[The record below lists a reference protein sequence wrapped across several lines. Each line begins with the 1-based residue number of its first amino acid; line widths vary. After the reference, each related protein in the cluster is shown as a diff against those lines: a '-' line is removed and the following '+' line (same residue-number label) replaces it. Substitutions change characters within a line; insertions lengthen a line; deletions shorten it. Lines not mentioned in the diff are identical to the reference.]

1 MEIHAPRD
9 NVPVAFDQRDFTRI
23 VSRMKR
29 RMAPQE
35 GGNYLVAELQQ
46 FQKESY
52 PIKRNVKVDRLNDIS
67 KEFYEFFTTVEPE
80 ISEIANFQ
88 YEGMRA
94 VVSSLNEL
102 KKSVIVN
109 APTGSGKTLV
119 FMIPPLYNSS
129 TTGKSNFFIYPRI
142 SLIYD
147 QLKTIIKYAFLVNHS
162 HKFKRELSIGI
173 LHGNIGPTDDI
184 TIEYSR
190 EDIFDQRANKLKFK
204 NLVCPLC
211 GNGELYANVLTY
223 KGKKTI
229 GDSKFKCSNNN
240 CDLEIKILI
249 SKEKY
254 RDDPPQI
261 ILTTIDTLA
270 SFMFKSEVKG
280 ALDRA
285 SAMILDESHVYHS
298 IYGSLVS
305 NLIRTVHSFNP
316 NISLI
321 MASATIPNPIEFAEK
336 LTGIQ
341 GSQIKLIEAEGD
353 ERDISHPRYE
363 IYRILKST
371 SIQGRGSNSL
381 STLIQ
386 LLLLTS
392 HSVYINGKQR
402 VLVFFDTKD
411 VLKRTYYDLN
421 DALDRKLAR
430 YRIDKEH
437 FLALD
442 SYKCP
447 KQSENSCDLKTCG
460 DGPYG
465 AGECWFGLTKAYFGN
480 STRPKSDNP
489 KIAYTLSENRFY
501 KPDSD
506 VVLTTAVSELGI
518 DDKQAHSVMQYRAPY
533 TIYELIQRK
542 GRAGRDINQGNVDIW
557 LVLGND
563 PPDLFYFNNLERLLI
578 EDYHLPLNPDNPFCR
593 WVNLVYKKI
602 GEMFENDDKGEYE
615 GQQYQIDFQSIYKT
629 LIDKVLCSDYLDF
642 LNQNNLKFPP
652 SLIKNLRLTNVGDAI
667 KRIRGEIQSLLKDTN
682 GKDPMDKLRDYNESI
697 SVNEMQQYSDLT
709 ERLDV
714 AVQENNIEAV
724 KELVSQIRRLIDGL
738 SSELKIDTID
748 AKKIHTVL
756 TEFFGHNDPTAIF
769 IHLNRLRAR
778 QRSLEELE
786 SAFQYWDTFSI
797 LKNIYR
803 SWFFFHHSSPESH
816 VKDCRA
822 QKMELYPLYLMPL
835 SLFGSGE
842 NISLKID
849 EEISQDAV
857 SFTDLGRRY
866 LPHRLPYRNS
876 SDFGDA
882 NRLAVKYSL
891 SENQPGPKGT
901 SYITLKID
909 EYDEEVTPNGERYWN
924 PRLVNMTSLRGNDKN
939 NTVKSCPRCL
949 RVFDSSRDVC
959 TYDNTELVDATIY
972 SEGVTDSIIVDSK
985 GLDELFG
992 MLKEKI
998 TYVRR
1003 IKGENVIFFSDNDG
1017 NPIRFL
1023 RKFRFDPV
1031 LGRKK
1036 DNITAVRINLK
1047 KLDSSKMRSFD
1058 KFPGGSE
1065 DEILETYAHS
1075 VAHLFVK
1082 AVSFLSGVSTE
1093 YLTYFVE
1100 SHENGSHSVYVYEDT
1115 ESDTGVIDSFYA
1127 SVIDDPVGFYDTL
1140 TNLSHCRTHDIDL
1153 SISNDNDNS
1162 QGRRIRLDLLSN
1174 SGISTERAKDI
1185 LREYEKVIGGQEKAD
1200 FKKKDDSYKKVV
1212 QCYDGCPDCMF
1223 LANCSDKEA
1232 QNGGELVSRTYAAD
1246 FVSSLKIELSK
1257 EEFTH
1262 KRFDSKLASARGF
1275 IYEKSGNKIYWV
1287 EL

>member
-1 MEIHAPRD
+1 MEIYGPRD
-9 NVPVAFDQRDFTRI
+9 GVPVTFDRKDLTKV
-23 VSRMKR
+23 VSKMKKRMT
-29 RMAPQE
+29 PQDR
-35 GGNYLVAELQQ
+35 GNYLVAELQQ
-46 FQKESY
+46 FQKEFY

-67 KEFYEFFTTVEPE
+67 KEFYEFFITVEPA
-80 ISEIANFQ
+80 IKEIANFQ
-88 YEGMRA
+88 YEGMRSVA
-94 VVSSLNEL
+94 LSLSES

-109 APTGSGKTLV
+109 APTGSGKTLI

-129 TTGKSNFFIYPRI
+129 TTGASNFFIYPRI

-147 QLKTIIKYAFLVNHS
+147 QLKTIIKYAYLVNHS
-162 HKFKRELSIGI
+162 HKFKKELSIGI

-184 TIEYSR
+184 TIEYSKG
-190 EDIFDQRANKLKFK
+190 DIFDQQGNKLKFR

-211 GNGELYANVLTY
+211 GSGELYANILTH

-229 GDSKFKCSNNN
+229 GDSKFKCSNDN
-240 CDLEIKILI
+240 CELEIKILI

-270 SFMFKSEVKG
+270 SFMFKSEIKG

-321 MASATIPNPIEFAEK
+321 MASATIPNPTDFAER

-341 GSQIKLIEAEGD
+341 GSQIKLIEAEAD
-353 ERDISHPRYE
+353 ERDLSRPRYE

-371 SIQGRGSNSL
+371 SVQGRGSNSL

-386 LLLLTS
+386 LLLMTS
-392 HSVYINGKQR
+392 HSIYISGKQR

-411 VLKRTYYDLN
+411 VLKRTYYDLS
-421 DALDRKLAR
+421 DALHKELAR
-430 YRIDKEH
+430 YRIDKER
-437 FLALD
+437 FLELD

-447 KQSENSCDLKTCG
+447 RKSENSCDLKTCG

-518 DDKQAHSVMQYRAPY
+518 DDKKVHSVMQYRAPY

-542 GRAGRDINQGNVDIW
+542 GRAGRDINQGNIDIW
-557 LVLGND
+557 LVLGD
-563 PPDLFYFNNLERLLI
+563 EPPDLFYFNNLERLLV

-602 GEMFENDDKGEYE
+602 GEMFENDDKEEYN
-615 GQQYQIDFQSIYKT
+615 GHQYQIDFQSIYKT
-629 LIDKVLCSDYLDF
+629 LIDKVLCSDYLNF
-642 LNQNNLKFPP
+642 LNQNNVKFPP
-652 SLIKNLRLTNVGDAI
+652 SLIKDLRLTNVGDAI
-667 KRIRGEIQSLLKDTN
+667 KRIRDEIQTLLKDTD
-682 GKDPMDKLRDYNESI
+682 GKDPIEKLRDFYESI
-697 SVNEMQQYSDLT
+697 SADERNPYSDLT
-709 ERLDV
+709 ERLTV
-714 AVQENNIEAV
+714 AVQEKNSDSV
-724 KELVSQIRRLIDGL
+724 KKLVSQIRILIDDL
-738 SSELKIDTID
+738 TPKQKIGSID
-748 AKKIHTVL
+748 AKKIQAVL
-756 TEFFGHNDPTAIF
+756 TEFFGQNDPTGIF
-769 IHLNRLRAR
+769 NEINKLRAR

-803 SWFFFHHSSPESH
+803 SWFFFHFSSSEEH
-816 VKDCRA
+816 VKDCKVQR
-822 QKMELYPLYLMPL
+822 MELYPLYLMPL

-901 SYITLKID
+901 RYITLKID

-924 PRLVNMTSLRGNDKN
+924 PRLVNMTSLRGNDQN
-939 NTVKSCPRCL
+939 NTVKSCPMCL
-949 RVFDSSRDVC
+949 RVFDISREVC
-959 TYDNTELVDATIY
+959 TYDNTKLVDATIY
-972 SEGVTDSIIVDSK
+972 SEGVTDSIIIDSK

-992 MLKEKI
+992 MVKEKI

-1003 IKGENVIFFSDNDG
+1003 IKGENVIFSSDKDG
-1017 NPIRFL
+1017 SRISFKRGFL
-1023 RKFRFDPV
+1023 FDPV

-1036 DNITAVRINLK
+1036 DNITAVKINLK
-1047 KLDSSKMRSFD
+1047 KLDSSKMISFA

-1100 SHENGSHSVYVYEDT
+1100 SHENGPYSIYVYEDT

-1127 SVIDDPVGFYDTL
+1127 SVTDNPVGFYDTL
-1140 TNLSHCRTHDIDL
+1140 STLSHCRTHDIDL
-1153 SISNDNDNS
+1153 SIGNDSDNS
-1162 QGRRIRLDLLSN
+1162 QERAIRLDLLQKSN
-1174 SGISTERAKDI
+1174 ISTEKAKEI
-1185 LREYEKVIGGQEKAD
+1185 LREYEEGISGQGKVD
-1200 FKKKDDSYKKVV
+1200 FKNKGDSYKKVV
-1212 QCYDGCPDCMF
+1212 QCYDGCPDCIF
-1223 LANCSDKEA
+1223 LANCTDKEA
-1232 QNGGELVSRTYAAD
+1232 QNKGELVSRTYAAD
-1246 FVSSLKIELSK
+1246 FVSSLKIELD
-1257 EEFTH
+1257 EDEFIH
-1262 KRFDSKLASARGF
+1262 QGFDSKLALARGF
-1275 IYEKSGNKIYWV
+1275 IYEKIGNKIYWV